1 MNDTSFE
8 NCIKCTVCTT
18 ACPVSR
24 VNPGYPGPKQA
35 GPDGERLRLKDGA
48 LYDEA
53 LDLAST
59 ANVVKSP
66 ARPM

>member
-24 VNPGYPGPKQA
+24 VNP
-35 GPDGERLRLKDGA
+35 
-48 LYDEA
+48 
-53 LDLAST
+53 
-59 ANVVKSP
+59 
-66 ARPM
+66 

>member
-24 VNPGYPGPKQA
+24 VNPVIRAKTSRA
-35 GPDGERLRLKDGA
+35 GWRASAFERWR
-48 LYDEA
+48 
-53 LDLAST
+53 T
-59 ANVVKSP
+59 V
-66 ARPM
+66 

>member
-1 MNDTSFE
+1 MTPASKTALSAPSAHRLPGEPGESGLSGAKTSR
-8 NCIKCTVCTT
+8 
-18 ACPVSR
+18 A
-24 VNPGYPGPKQA
+24 
-35 GPDGERLRLKDGA
+35 DGERLRLKDGA

-53 LDLAST
+53 LKYAST

>member
-24 VNPGYPGPKQA
+24 VNPGYPGPKQGRA
-35 GPDGERLRLKDGA
+35 GWRASAFERWR
-48 LYDEA
+48 
-53 LDLAST
+53 T
-59 ANVVKSP
+59 V
-66 ARPM
+66 

>member
-53 LDLAST
+53 LNIAST
-59 ANVVKSP
+59 ANVAKSP

>member
-24 VNPGYPGPKQA
+24 VNPVIQGQNKPG
-35 GPDGERLRLKDGA
+35 RM
-48 LYDEA
+48 
-53 LDLAST
+53 AS
-59 ANVVKSP
+59 VCV
-66 ARPM
+66 

>member
-24 VNPGYPGPKQA
+24 VNPGYPGAKNKP
-35 GPDGERLRLKDGA
+35 GRM
-48 LYDEA
+48 
-53 LDLAST
+53 AS
-59 ANVVKSP
+59 VCV
-66 ARPM
+66 

>member
-24 VNPGYPGPKQA
+24 
-35 GPDGERLRLKDGA
+35 
-48 LYDEA
+48 
-53 LDLAST
+53 
-59 ANVVKSP
+59 
-66 ARPM
+66 